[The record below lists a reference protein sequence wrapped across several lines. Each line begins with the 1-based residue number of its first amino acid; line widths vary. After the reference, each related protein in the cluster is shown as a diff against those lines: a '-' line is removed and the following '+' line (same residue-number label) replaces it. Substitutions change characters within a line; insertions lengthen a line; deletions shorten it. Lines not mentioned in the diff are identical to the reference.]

1 MNRLA
6 RSGCTVVV
14 PFREEMSK
22 RHLKVAGDL
31 GRVQM
36 LEYDLRNT
44 ASIEESVRHSDI
56 VYNLVGKDYP
66 TKNFDLEDVHIE
78 GAERIARAVAKY
90 DVDRFVHV
98 SSYNANPKSRSE
110 FYRTKGVAEQ
120 VVRDIFPE
128 TTIVRPAPCFGW
140 EDRLLNAFAG
150 ERTVWTSNHLRKVTR
165 PVHAIDVGAALE
177 VMLQDDNTAGQ
188 TFELYGPKQYSMREV
203 YEICA
208 KEVLKR
214 RPIINMPA
222 WIRKPTVEA
231 LRRTLWWVENSA
243 DMVDREFI
251 DQEIDR
257 TAKTFADLNIAPTE
271 MEACTYEYLQ
281 GYRSFVVHDLP
292 PMTEREKREEKK
304 FVHVI
309 DTQ

>member
-1 MNRLA
+1 MQ
-6 RSGCTVVV
+6 
-14 PFREEMSK
+14 K
-22 RHLKVAGDL
+22 RHLKVTGDL
-31 GRVQM
+31 GRVWF
-36 LEYDLRNT
+36 LEHDLRNT
-44 ASIEESVRHSDI
+44 ASLEESVRHSDM

-98 SSYNANPKSRSE
+98 SSYNANPNSKSE
-110 FYRTKGVAEQ
+110 FYRTKGIGEQ
-120 VVRDIFPE
+120 VVRQIFPE

-140 EDRLLNAFAG
+140 EDRLLNSFAG
-150 ERTVWTSNHLRKVTR
+150 ERSVWTSNHLRKTSY

-177 VMLQDDNTAGQ
+177 VMIQDDNTAGQ
-188 TFELYGPKQYSMREV
+188 TYELYGPKQYSMA
-203 YEICA
+203 EIHDLCA
-208 KEVLKR
+208 REVLKR
-214 RPIINMPA
+214 TPVVNVPA
-222 WIRKPTVEA
+222 YIRKPTVEVM
-231 LRRTLWWVENSA
+231 RRLLWWVENSA

-251 DQEIDR
+251 NQEIDQ
-257 TAKTFADLNIAPTE
+257 TAKTLRDLGIEPTE

-281 GYRSFVVHDLP
+281 GYRSFVYHDLP

-309 DTQ
+309 DDQ